1 MEKTQAQTL
10 LEKLNA
16 GVKDSVIVNVA
27 GVDFKFNRDNAAYD
41 TMINEVDSGNK
52 VTPIKDYLLAI
63 IEPSQKDDFLQVIN
77 VAGLAIQV
85 AAAVNKVLVPK
96 IEVTVKN

>member
-27 GVDFKFNRDNAAYD
+27 GVDFKFNRDNTAYD
-41 TMINEVDSGNK
+41 TMINEIDSGNK

-63 IEPSQKDDFLQVIN
+63 IEPAQKDDFLQVIN

-85 AAAVNKVLVPK
+85 AGAVNKVLVPK